1 MFKLINL
8 KDRLAVLERENAR
21 LKSLSVEREDALVEL
36 ADIISMQDE
45 ALIELAEIIVGG
57 IG

>member
-21 LKSLSVEREDALVEL
+21 LKSLSVEREDALAEL

-45 ALIELAEIIVGG
+45 ALIEIAEIIAGG
-57 IG
+57 AE